1 MSGTIIVVKAA
12 RCHFL
17 DLPAKQ
23 QVTGN
28 PCLESKAAKKPNQID
43 PCSIWLTSFHLADD
57 TEGKVPNHH
66 SSGGF
71 QRSFRPT
78 AVMILQLQRTYKVH
92 II

>member
-28 PCLESKAAKKPNQID
+28 PCLESKAAKKLNQID
-43 PCSIWLTSFHLADD
+43 PCSIWLTSFHLADE
-57 TEGKVPNHH
+57 TEGKVSNHH

-71 QRSFRPT
+71 QST
-78 AVMILQLQRTYKVH
+78 QILQELQLCGEASGPQQP
-92 II
+92 

>member
-17 DLPAKQ
+17 DLPTKQ

-28 PCLESKAAKKPNQID
+28 PCLESKAVKKPNQID
-43 PCSIWLTSFHLADD
+43 PCSIWLISFHLADD

-71 QRSFRPT
+71 QSTQILRE
-78 AVMILQLQRTYKVH
+78 LQLCGGASGPQQP
-92 II
+92 